1 MSSPLRLRT
10 LLLAG
15 IAIFALVFASCAD
28 DESGSSGDSDLPGS
42 DYDETIVF
50 ADLNWDSAHFH
61 TRIAQYILEN
71 GYGYETDAIPGGTI
85 PLLQGLINGD
95 IDVSMEITVEQQPP
109 YKPAVEAGKLVDH
122 GLMFNGSD
130 QGWFVPTYMI
140 EGDEERGIE
149 PMAPDLK
156 SVEDLPKYWE
166 LFKDP
171 EDPSKGRFYDCIA
184 GWVCEEI
191 NGAKFEAYGLNET
204 YNMFLPGSDAALAA
218 SLVGAYEKGEP
229 WFGYYWGPTWVR
241 GLYDLTKLEE
251 PEYTDECWD
260 QIYEGEV
267 ACAYPLMEV
276 HVASNA
282 DFTEEPVIDFLEKI
296 ETTPDQ
302 INAALAYMEEND
314 ATPDDAALWFLRENE
329 DVWTG
334 WVTEDAAQRVK
345 DSLSDA

>member
-15 IAIFALVFASCAD
+15 IAIFGLLLASCAD
-28 DESGSSGDSDLPGS
+28 DESDSSGDSDLPGS
-42 DYDETIVF
+42 DYEDVIVF
-50 ADLNWDSAHFH
+50 GDLNWDSALFH
-61 TRIAQYILEN
+61 NRIAQHILED
-71 GYGYETDAIPGGTI
+71 GYGYETDSIPGGTI
-85 PLLQGLINGD
+85 PIFQGTVNGD
-95 IDVSMEITVEQQPP
+95 IDIAMENTVDQLPEWQP
-109 YKPAVEAGKLVDH
+109 AIDAGDIIDQ

-140 EGDEERGIE
+140 EGDPERGIE

-156 SVEDLPKYWE
+156 SVDDLPKYWE

-191 NGAKFEAYGLNET
+191 NGAKFTAYGLDET
-204 YNMFLPGSDAALAA
+204 YNSFLPGSDAALAA

-251 PEYTDECWD
+251 PEYTDECWEH
-260 QIYEGEV
+260 IYEGEV
-267 ACAYPLMEV
+267 ACEYPLMEV
-276 HVASNA
+276 HIATNA
-282 DFTEEPVIDFLEKI
+282 DFTEEPVIDFLHNI

-302 INAALAYMEEND
+302 INAALAFMQEND
-314 ATPDDAALWFLRENE
+314 ATPEDAAIWFLQTYE

-334 WVTEDAAQRVK
+334 WVPDDVAERVK
-345 DSLSDA
+345 DSLPDA